1 MAKFMAGIE
10 QEGVDAGLGDPVRV
24 AGQVGR
30 RERAGHPAEVL
41 AVDPVAGEGA
51 ADQSR

>member
-1 MAKFMAGIE
+1 MHSVFISSVPRVRALPGEGGVDGEVHAGIE

-30 RERAGHPAEVL
+30 A
-41 AVDPVAGEGA
+41 
-51 ADQSR
+51 